1 MNLSKVILC
10 AALTALL
17 ASCGQSSSKTALDN
31 NTANSGGGGNTI
43 QPIPDKFIELSEDEI
58 DRECSASEVQSLKSY
73 AQLIQSSNSSVDAT
87 KGKKDDKVIAAGVAA
102 IQACDE
108 MIRQVSTAG
117 ACRVTRTTIAGTKVD
132 FYDGYRIDQ
141 KCKKTEKYLTAHDAR
156 PAKNQPPV
164 TQPPV
169 VVPVDPNP
177 GGGPVVVNPP
187 VNPPMNPPTPGGSLR
202 QCSADEFSKLSSSM
216 SSVDLATT
224 QISKQ
229 GAFANWKYESDAIA
243 NAALGAKSCEALIAY
258 HDQNPCERT
267 VTKADGSKAL
277 RQYTG
282 ANLRQ
287 RCETARTY
295 FYEFVQNTTTLN
307 FKNADLYL
315 DVSGFEEKVF
325 DTVPVQVQGCILE
338 NRTNHAINYSGRSE
352 VLIKDSRGFAD
363 KIMVLETVDGLVI
376 QCYGLKVDGPFSKRE
391 VVRLFKKDGTN
402 MPLSYKLK

>member
-1 MNLSKVILC
+1 MKLSTVILC
-10 AALTALL
+10 AALTGLL
-17 ASCGQSSSKTALDN
+17 ASCGQSSSKTPLN
-31 NTANSGGGGNTI
+31 NEAAGNGGGNTI
-43 QPIPDKFIELSEDEI
+43 QPVPDNFIEMNEDEI
-58 DRECSASEVQSLKSY
+58 KRECSGSEVQSIRSY
-73 AQLIQSSNSSVDAT
+73 EQLIQAANSSVDST
-87 KGKKDDKVIAAGVAA
+87 KGKKDDKVIAAGISA

-108 MIRQVSTAG
+108 VIQQVSTAG
-117 ACRVTRTTIAGTKVD
+117 ACRVTKTTINGTKVSL
-132 FYDGYRIDQ
+132 YDGYRVNQ

-156 PAKNQPPV
+156 PAKSQPPV

-169 VVPVDPNP
+169 VAPVEPNP
-177 GGGPVVVNPP
+177 GGPVLVNPP
-187 VNPPMNPPTPGGSLR
+187 VTQPPVSGGPLR

-216 SSVDLATT
+216 SSVDLAKT

-229 GAFANWKYESDAIA
+229 GQFANWKYESDAIA

-267 VTKADGSKAL
+267 VTKADGSKTP

-282 ANLRQ
+282 AYLRQ

-307 FKNADLYL
+307 FKNAELYL

-325 DTVPVQVQGCILE
+325 DTVPVQVQGCIIE
-338 NRTNHAINYSGRSE
+338 NRTNRAIDYSGRSQ
-352 VLIKDSRGFAD
+352 VLVKDSRGFSD
-363 KIMVLETVDGLVI
+363 KMMVLETVDGLVV
-376 QCYGLKVDGPFSKRE
+376 QCYGLKIDGPFSKRE
-391 VVRLFKKDGTN
+391 VVRLFQKENTN